1 MAGAPPAS
9 PAQPTDHPRR
19 SLVRGSSRKRAV
31 SVACPRSLWQL
42 ITSAEA
48 VRLQH
53 EQAQRLCRAISGRP
67 TSTASSTTTSGTRM
81 FTTPPLLTDDPAEH
95 LHEIAG
101 NTPTSGSSCSA
112 TAAAASLATA
122 VARHTLSAGTLDTTV
137 APSTTPTSSS
147 DVLLEG
153 DFVAVTGL
161 PGASLVE
168 PQYVPLPIDANLED
182 MDTTITRKR
191 SRPSELGS
199 DDEGASRKVQAVGTA
214 PHNAST
220 TKLPPHVTGEDDRHL
235 TLASGI
241 TTEGEFQQVLS
252 KAQKRRQRSA
262 LPPGLAG
269 NIPSPGTEPAVAPAA
284 RPTAPCSSPAPIAP
298 PDVDPVVTAGVPRT
312 SVPTSPLTSRTV
324 LFRPAHNGAAFP
336 PDSPNCQLWQ
346 RERRLATI
354 KASAPTHLSHR
365 EAQAVL
371 RATPTSSV
379 AAASGPPRVTP
390 TGGKTYAAALGA
402 PDKEATTSINHPQPR
417 LQQHVQQAGAKK
429 RGSIKLGPSPKEAP
443 DEAAEAV
450 RCPPPSSSIYACLL
464 PRCKSSSKQRTPGIS
479 FHEIPSDPELRAKW
493 LKVISRDD
501 WTPNTTSCYS
511 TVCSRHFGSSDFK
524 EGCTIRKLKKDAVP
538 SIFEEYPAYLQAPK
552 NREISDASAGKREA
566 AAPAVN
572 TPPPK
577 RRAVESQLESPSL
590 PLNDL
595 PSVDVA
601 SQELSLM
608 DCSATELPLPLEN
621 GASERCIT
629 TTVQVSSLF
638 SVSAMDK
645 RKWRRKER
653 DSNAR
658 IERLKN
664 TVDKYKQ
671 ELQKLKEECYV
682 SAFLQVVEKEKDLAA
697 SILVEQVHN
706 FAKKKST
713 FAGVGPTVQFMDTVH
728 RWLVLMDVSNCTQHI
743 HQKNA
748 DCKQFESAGDE
759 RLIWLETSFLDYLDD
774 LKNL

>member
-53 EQAQRLCRAISGRP
+53 EQTQRLCRAISGRP

-81 FTTPPLLTDDPAEH
+81 FATPPLLTDDPAEQ

-101 NTPTSGSSCSA
+101 NPPTSGSSCSA

-122 VARHTLSAGTLDTTV
+122 VARQTLSAGTLDTAV

-298 PDVDPVVTAGVPRT
+298 PDVDPVATAGVPRT

-324 LFRPAHNGAAFP
+324 LGKTARSRECLTVDWRAFRKHCQKDA
-336 PDSPNCQLWQ
+336 DSGTFLQLVADSAKA
-346 RERRLATI
+346 ATI
-354 KASAPTHLSHR
+354 RSTAQYFPEQQSGFRCQRCTADSISDVVATLEDAKATGDVAMLVLLDVKSAFDGLPHAVIEACLDRLGLSGCLR
-365 EAQAVL
+365 RFISAFLTGRTFRVRVGQELSEPRDITTGVPQGSVL
-371 RATPTSSV
+371 SPFLFNMALAGLP
-379 AAASGPPRVTP
+379 ASLPADPRFP
-390 TGGKTYAAALGA
+390 
-402 PDKEATTSINHPQPR
+402 
-417 LQQHVQQAGAKK
+417 
-429 RGSIKLGPSPKEAP
+429 
-443 DEAAEAV
+443 V
-450 RCPPPSSSIYACLL
+450 RCSIYADDVALWTRGPRKFMPSIRCSLQRALDAVTAFLGSIGLTVSTAKTEAMLIHPLASARRYTKQLKIAGRAL
-464 PRCKSSSKQRTPGIS
+464 PWQQMESDVPYHKFPRRSSPRRQRWID
-479 FHEIPSDPELRAKW
+479 FVRA
-493 LKVISRDD
+493 SGRGDT
-501 WTPNTTSCYS
+501 WTPRESS
-511 TVCSRHFGSSDFK
+511 RICSRHFAPSCYK
-524 EGCTIRKLKKDAVP
+524 EHPARLAQLGISTKGLFLEPGALPTVYPGPP
-538 SIFEEYPAYLQAPK
+538 S
-552 NREISDASAGKREA
+552 SAGASVSAAPLAKRPRHEAFLSFRATSNWCSPEIDMVVKKPRCPDYSSPSESEAPNVKEEA
-566 AAPAVN
+566 AAH
-572 TPPPK
+572 
-577 RRAVESQLESPSL
+577 SQNKL
-590 PLNDL
+590 P
-595 PSVDVA
+595 
-601 SQELSLM
+601 
-608 DCSATELPLPLEN
+608 
-621 GASERCIT
+621 I
-629 TTVQVSSLF
+629 
-638 SVSAMDK
+638 
-645 RKWRRKER
+645 
-653 DSNAR
+653 SN
-658 IERLKN
+658 
-664 TVDKYKQ
+664 Q
-671 ELQKLKEECYV
+671 
-682 SAFLQVVEKEKDLAA
+682 
-697 SILVEQVHN
+697 
-706 FAKKKST
+706 
-713 FAGVGPTVQFMDTVH
+713 
-728 RWLVLMDVSNCTQHI
+728 
-743 HQKNA
+743 
-748 DCKQFESAGDE
+748 
-759 RLIWLETSFLDYLDD
+759 
-774 LKNL
+774 